1 MNHAKQLFFTYLTS
15 STPSHS
21 PTSSKNAL
29 FLTEKHNR
37 VQSQKTRIIEQVK
50 KKKLGKEY

>member
-1 MNHAKQLFFTYLTS
+1 MNHAKQLFFTYLT

>member
-1 MNHAKQLFFTYLTS
+1 MNHAKQLFFTYLT

-50 KKKLGKEY
+50 KKKIR